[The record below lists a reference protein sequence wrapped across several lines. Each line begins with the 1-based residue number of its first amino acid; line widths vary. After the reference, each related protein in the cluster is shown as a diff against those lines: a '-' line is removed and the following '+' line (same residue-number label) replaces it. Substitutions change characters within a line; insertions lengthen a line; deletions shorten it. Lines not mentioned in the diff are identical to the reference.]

1 MKPVAE
7 LTSAAKAAEKAGVDR
22 TLGLETL
29 PWIGGLEVRVLSAM
43 SGQVLAAAGG
53 WALAMIE
60 EFTRSFPTD
69 LFTVLLFTDVDG
81 FRSAVRQLG
90 EPHFF
95 GREPQPAVIRIG
107 DFVDGHGRVHSTFL
121 ERGNVAVWLNA
132 RVKFRN
138 EQGNEVIIAH
148 AALTLLA
155 PGP

>member
-1 MKPVAE
+1 MNRTDQ
-7 LTSAAKAAEKAGVDR
+7 LISTAKAAEDTGASR

-60 EFTRSFPTD
+60 EFTRRFPTD

-90 EPHFF
+90 EPHFY

-107 DFVDGHGRVHSTFL
+107 DFKDGHGRVHSTFL
-121 ERGNVAVWLNA
+121 ERGDVAVWLNA
-132 RVKFRN
+132 RLKFRN
-138 EQGNEVIIAH
+138 EQGNEVIIGH

-155 PGP
+155 PGA

>member
-7 LTSAAKAAEKAGVDR
+7 VTNAAKAAEDTGASR

-60 EFTRSFPTD
+60 EFTRRFPTD

-81 FRSAVRQLG
+81 FSSAVRQLG

-95 GREPQPAVIRIG
+95 GRERQPAVIRIG
-107 DFVDGHGRVHSTFL
+107 DFKDGHGRVHSTFL

-132 RVKFRN
+132 RLRFRSN
-138 EQGNEVIIAH
+138 QGSEVIIPH
-148 AALTLLA
+148 VALTLIGA
-155 PGP
+155 GS